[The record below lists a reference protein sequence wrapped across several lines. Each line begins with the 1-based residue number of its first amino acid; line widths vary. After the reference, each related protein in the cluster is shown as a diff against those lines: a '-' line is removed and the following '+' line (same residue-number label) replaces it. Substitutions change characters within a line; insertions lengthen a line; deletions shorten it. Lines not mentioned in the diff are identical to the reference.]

1 MFFAQNTYCHAPKSI
16 EPMSHAEKILVVEDD
31 QLTSRILNFILKK
44 EGYAVSS
51 SQNGLDAI
59 ERMHVIQP
67 DMVITDVMLPLKSGL
82 EVTSYCKTH
91 FPHIPVIVLSAL
103 GDEEGTVTNAFKL
116 GADDFVAKPFN
127 PNELLLR
134 VRRLLT
140 KLEVTIAV

>member
-1 MFFAQNTYCHAPKSI
+1 MT
-16 EPMSHAEKILVVEDD
+16 HAEKILVVEDD

-59 ERMHVIQP
+59 ERLHVIQP
-67 DMVITDVMLPLKSGL
+67 DMIITDVMLPLKSGL
-82 EVTSYCKTH
+82 EVTSYSKTH

-103 GDEEGTVTNAFKL
+103 GEEEGTVAKAFNL

>member
-1 MFFAQNTYCHAPKSI
+1 MNQT
-16 EPMSHAEKILVVEDD
+16 EKILVVEDD

-51 SQNGLDAI
+51 SPNGLDAI

-82 EVTSYCKTH
+82 EVTNYCKTH
-91 FPHIPVIVLSAL
+91 FPHIPVIILSAL
-103 GDEEGTVTNAFKL
+103 GEEEGTVAKAFNL

-140 KLEVTIAV
+140 KMEVTIAV

>member
-1 MFFAQNTYCHAPKSI
+1 
-16 EPMSHAEKILVVEDD
+16 MSHAEKILIVEDD
-31 QLTSRILNFILKK
+31 QLTLRILNFILKK

-67 DMVITDVMLPLKSGL
+67 DLVITDVMLPLKSGL
-82 EVTSYCKTH
+82 EVTSYCKSH
-91 FPHIPVIVLSAL
+91 FPHVPVIVLSAL
-103 GDEEGTVTNAFKL
+103 GEEEGTVTKAFQL

-134 VRRLLT
+134 VQRLLT
-140 KLEVTIAV
+140 KSEVTIAI

>member
-1 MFFAQNTYCHAPKSI
+1 MNRT
-16 EPMSHAEKILVVEDD
+16 EKILIVEDD

-51 SQNGLDAI
+51 SHNGLDAI
-59 ERMHVIQP
+59 ERMNVIQP

-82 EVTSYCKTH
+82 EVTSYCKNH

-103 GDEEGTVTNAFKL
+103 GEEEGTVAKAFNL